1 MDLHNLEC
9 LSLPGFTT
17 KSLEI
22 LSQEAPENISADKA
36 ACKRLLH
43 TVSSALEE
51 IGVMAGLISENMRD
65 VFVKNTLRI
74 YVAGSL
80 KNIPNITA
88 FATALKNYLTVVL
101 QFDCPIMG
109 LRPREIEVNT
119 IWTSHGPTP
128 DVEYTKYS
136 KGLNKA
142 YCKAINDPVVKAICD
157 ADAYHIRNS
166 DIVICFGP
174 AGKSAY
180 AEMGY
185 ARASGKLVFM
195 IKNLE
200 NATGYEGID
209 CMEHFAHGVFCDTD
223 EFFARLPLFMMKESM
238 VPDYSK
244 VSIWDAVGRN
254 IYHPAVY
261 YKTVLGM
268 HVDGLGSG
276 AKKNKRAF

>member
-9 LSLPGFTT
+9 LSLPGFST

-22 LSQEAPENISADKA
+22 LSPEAPENISAEKSTS
-36 ACKRLLH
+36 KRLQH
-43 TVSSALEE
+43 TVAGALEE
-51 IGVMAGLISENMRD
+51 IGAMAGLRSENIRD
-65 VFVKNTLRI
+65 VFVKETLRI

-101 QFDCPIMG
+101 QSNLQIMAPCPGNIV
-109 LRPREIEVNT
+109 IEVNT

-200 NATGYEGID
+200 NARGYEGID

-223 EFFARLPLFMMKESM
+223 EFFARLPLFIMKESM

-244 VSIWDAVGRN
+244 VSILDVEN
-254 IYHPAVY
+254 TYHPAMY

-268 HVDGLGSG
+268 HVDGWGRC
-276 AKKNKRAF
+276 AKKNKRTL

>member
-9 LSLPGFTT
+9 LSLPGFST

-36 ACKRLLH
+36 AGKRLLH

-65 VFVKNTLRI
+65 VFVKNTLGI

-200 NATGYEGID
+200 NARGYEGID

-244 VSIWDAVGRN
+244 VSIWDVEN
-254 IYHPAVY
+254 IYHPAMY

-268 HVDGLGSG
+268 HVDGLCRP
-276 AKKNKRAF
+276 AKKNKRAL

>member
-9 LSLPGFTT
+9 LSLPGFST
-17 KSLEI
+17 KSLEVLASFGWVEI
-22 LSQEAPENISADKA
+22 FSAEKSTS
-36 ACKRLLH
+36 KRLIR
-43 TVSSALEE
+43 TVSSALED
-51 IGVMAGLISENMRD
+51 IGTMAGLRSENIRD
-65 VFVKNTLRI
+65 VFVKDTLRI

-88 FATALKNYLTVVL
+88 FATALKNYLTVVFRSNPQL
-101 QFDCPIMG
+101 MAPCSG
-109 LRPREIEVNT
+109 NIEVNT

-200 NATGYEGID
+200 NARGYEGID

-223 EFFARLPLFMMKESM
+223 EFFARLPLFIMKESM
-238 VPDYSK
+238 VPDYSD
-244 VSIWDAVGRN
+244 VTMLDVEN
-254 IYHPAVY
+254 TYHPSMY

-268 HVDGLGSG
+268 HVDGWGRG
-276 AKKNKRAF
+276 AKKNKRAL

>member
-9 LSLPGFTT
+9 LSLPGFST

-22 LSQEAPENISADKA
+22 LSPEAPENISADKA
-36 ACKRLLH
+36 ASKRLLH

-51 IGVMAGLISENMRD
+51 IGVMAGLSSENIRD
-65 VFVKNTLRI
+65 VFVKDTLRI

-101 QFDCPIMG
+101 RSDYSLMG
-109 LRPREIEVNT
+109 LSPIEIEVNT

-200 NATGYEGID
+200 NARGYEGID

-223 EFFARLPLFMMKESM
+223 EFFARLPLFMMAESM
-238 VPDYSK
+238 VPDYSR
-244 VSIWDAVGRN
+244 VSILDVGEN
-254 IYHPAVY
+254 TYHPAMY

-268 HVDGLGSG
+268 HVDGLGRP
-276 AKKNKRAF
+276 AKKNKRAL